1 MAERRNKRESQQR
14 PAFEYR
20 PPPGFRDGGEPLFT
34 TGTVVANTYQIRSL
48 IATTRT
54 GQLYEARDMQLER
67 PVAIRANWRDS
78 DVPSLMTE
86 ARALARIHDPCV
98 AQIYS
103 FGHHQEIEYVCV
115 ERIEGMSLAE
125 AVATLYDRG
134 QRLAI
139 DNVIESLTQLARGL
153 QVLHRAG
160 LWAPLLGSKTVMV
173 GRDQRLVMSEFAMG
187 QGVSEGEALCLAP
200 EVING
205 VRAHQHQGDIART
218 AEAIDLYALGC
229 IAVELLVGSPP
240 FTSETLVGL
249 QQAHVYAPPPKLT
262 AIREDM
268 PRELADLVDELLAKR
283 PHDRP
288 ASAEAVIQQLDVIR
302 MRMTVQRMVRVLVV
316 DREHGR
322 RARLASAL
330 RRAHAALQIEVA
342 RDADVALA
350 CIREATPDVL
360 VFDMQ
365 LEGSMNGLELCMYV
379 RGLESMHEAVL
390 VALCDQSKDGDTALL
405 QQLGVAH
412 VVERNAALERRL
424 VEIAVRSVA
433 SSGAGSGPDGP
444 RFSTP

>member
-1 MAERRNKRESQQR
+1 MAERRNKRESQR
-14 PAFEYR
+14 LNLEYR

-34 TGTVVANTYQIRSL
+34 PGTVVANTYQIRSL
-48 IATTRT
+48 ITTTRT
-54 GQLYEARDMQLER
+54 GQLFEARDMPLER
-67 PVAIRANWRDS
+67 PVAIRANWRDG
-78 DVPSLMTE
+78 DVPSQLSE

-98 AQIYS
+98 AQIYA
-103 FGHHQEIEYVCV
+103 FGHHQEIEYVCA
-115 ERIEGMSLAE
+115 ERVEGMSLSD
-125 AVATLYDRG
+125 AVSALYDRG

-139 DNVIESLTQLARGL
+139 ADVIESLTRLAHGL
-153 QVLHRAG
+153 QVLHRVG
-160 LWAPLLGSKTVMV
+160 LWAPRLSSKTLVV
-173 GRDQRLVMSEFAMG
+173 GRGQRLVMSEFALG
-187 QGVSEGEALCLAP
+187 QGAAEGEALCLAP

-205 VRAHQHQGDIART
+205 VRGTDIARA

-240 FTSETLVGL
+240 FASATLMGL

-283 PHDRP
+283 AQDRP

-302 MRMTVQRMVRVLVV
+302 MRMTVQRMVRVLLV

-342 RDADVALA
+342 RDADVALS
-350 CIREATPDVL
+350 CIKEAAPDVL

-379 RGLESMHEAVL
+379 RGLESMHDAVL
-390 VALCDQSKDGDTALL
+390 VALCDEIKDADTALL

-412 VVERNAALERRL
+412 VVERNASLERAL
-424 VEIAVRSVA
+424 VDIAVRSV
-433 SSGAGSGPDGP
+433 SGSGSGQRAGVAASRGEP
-444 RFSTP
+444 RS

>member
-1 MAERRNKRESQQR
+1 MAERRSKRESQQR
-14 PAFEYR
+14 ANLDYR
-20 PPPGFRDGGEPLFT
+20 PPPGFRDGGQPLFA

-48 IATTRT
+48 ITTTRT
-54 GQLYEARDMQLER
+54 GQLFEGRDMQLER
-67 PVAIRANWRDS
+67 TVAIRGSWRDS
-78 DVPSLMTE
+78 DVPSLLNE
-86 ARALARIHDPCV
+86 ARAVARIHDPCV
-98 AQIYS
+98 AQIYA
-103 FGHHQEIEYVCV
+103 FGHHQEIEYVV
-115 ERIEGMSLAE
+115 AERIEGMSLAQ
-125 AVATLYDRG
+125 AVAALYDRG

-139 DNVIESLTQLARGL
+139 FDVIESLTQLARGL
-153 QVLHRAG
+153 SVLHRVG
-160 LWAPLLGSKTVMV
+160 LWAPRLGSKTLVV
-173 GRDQRLVMSEFAMG
+173 GRDQRLVMSELALG
-187 QGVSEGEALCLAP
+187 QGAAEGDALCLAP

-205 VRAHQHQGDIART
+205 VRGPDDITRT

-229 IAVELLVGSPP
+229 IAVELLVGAPP

-268 PRELADLVDELLAKR
+268 PRELAELVDELLAKR
-283 PHDRP
+283 PQDRP

-342 RDADVALA
+342 RDADIAIA
-350 CIREATPDVL
+350 CIKEGAPDVL

-379 RGLESMHEAVL
+379 RGLESMHQAVL
-390 VALCDQSKDGDTALL
+390 VALGDQVKDGDVALL

-412 VVERNAALERRL
+412 VLERNVTLDRAL
-424 VEIAVRSVA
+424 VDIAVRSVA
-433 SSGAGSGPDGP
+433 APGASPGGP
-444 RFSTP
+444 RG

>member
-1 MAERRNKRESQQR
+1 MAERRNKRDSQPR
-14 PAFEYR
+14 ANLEYR
-20 PPPGFRDGGEPLFT
+20 PPPGFRDSGEPLFAI
-34 TGTVVANTYQIRSL
+34 GTVVANTYQIRSL
-48 IATTRT
+48 ITTTRT
-54 GQLYEARDMQLER
+54 GQLFEARDMQLER
-67 PVAIRANWRDS
+67 SVAIRANWRDS
-78 DVPSLMTE
+78 DVPSLLTE
-86 ARALARIHDPCV
+86 ARALARIHESCV
-98 AQIYS
+98 AQIYG
-103 FGHHQEIEYVCV
+103 FGHHLEIEYVCA
-115 ERIEGMSLAE
+115 ERIEGMSLAD
-125 AVATLYDRG
+125 AVAALYDRG

-139 DNVIESLTQLARGL
+139 ANAIEILTQLARGL
-153 QVLHRAG
+153 HVLHRAG
-160 LWAPLLGSKTVMV
+160 LWAPLLGGKTVV
-173 GRDQRLVMSEFAMG
+173 AGRDQRLVMSELALG
-187 QGVSEGEALCLAP
+187 QGAAEGDALCLAP

-205 VRAHQHQGDIART
+205 VRPGDMART

-240 FTSETLVGL
+240 FTSETLTGL

-283 PHDRP
+283 PRDRP

-342 RDADVALA
+342 RDADVAIA
-350 CIREATPDVL
+350 CIKEGAPDVL

-379 RGLESMHEAVL
+379 RGLESMHQAVL
-390 VALCDQSKDGDTALL
+390 VALGDQVKDGDTALL

-412 VVERNAALERRL
+412 VIERNATLERAL
-424 VEIAVRSVA
+424 VDIAVRSIDGSGVG
-433 SSGAGSGPDGP
+433 SGAGPGAP
-444 RFSTP
+444 RGSVR